1 MATQYQK
8 ARVRITIGDIIL
20 IASWK
25 AHISGIEW
33 SINFFTK
40 ELDMLKID
48 VEEIIHKK
56 IDDEK
61 SDVIQPT

>member
-1 MATQYQK
+1 MS
-8 ARVRITIGDIIL
+8 DIIFF
-20 IASWK
+20 IASRK

-48 VEEIIHKK
+48 VEERIRKK
-56 IDDEK
+56 LMMKKDSVK
-61 SDVIQPT
+61 K

>member
-8 ARVRITIGDIIL
+8 ARVRITISDIIL
-20 IASWK
+20 IASRK

-48 VEEIIHKK
+48 VEERIRKRLMMKK
-56 IDDEK
+56 DSVK
-61 SDVIQPT
+61 K

>member
-8 ARVRITIGDIIL
+8 ARVRITISDIIL
-20 IASWK
+20 IASRK

-40 ELDMLKID
+40 ELGMLKID
-48 VEEIIHKK
+48 VEERIRKK
-56 IDDEK
+56 LMMKKDSVK
-61 SDVIQPT
+61 K

>member
-8 ARVRITIGDIIL
+8 ARVRITISDIIL
-20 IASWK
+20 IASRK

-48 VEEIIHKK
+48 VEERIRKK
-56 IDDEK
+56 LMMKKDSVK
-61 SDVIQPT
+61 K